1 MWNSRTGRPHHN
13 AIVWQDTRADALGEN
28 GGSRSLSNTD
38 MSAVDELRFNWLA
51 YHNWNLNMA
60 ACVRSVHIAQGKKAV
75 ERSLVWVDR

>member
-1 MWNSRTGRPHHN
+1 
-13 AIVWQDTRADALGEN
+13 
-28 GGSRSLSNTD
+28 

-51 YHNWNLNMA
+51 YHNWSLNMA